1 MKLMWFFAGFMIFVL
16 VCIMISKVV
25 DLFVKWHFVFHVA
38 KKLKHVPRTR
48 GPQPPVTPKR
58 PKPSS

>member
-1 MKLMWFFAGFMIFVL
+1 MNIVELFALLMLAVL
-16 VCIMISKVV
+16 LCIMIAKVI
-25 DLFVKWHFVFHVA
+25 DLFVKWAFVFHVA